1 MWKKTAQREEVKLGF
16 YLILF
21 LTHSHCVHS
30 EVKFKDVFQ
39 NSTFKN
45 GEKASWRKIKHNEL

>member
-21 LTHSHCVHS
+21 LTQVCAHS
-30 EVKFKDVFQ
+30 EVKFENVFQ
-39 NSTFKN
+39 NSIFEN
-45 GEKASWRKIKHNEL
+45 GEKAGWRKIKHNEL